1 MYEESIYLH
10 IYRLY
15 IIVYEGLRAMDKPI
29 IKTMKGGSVCVMNWH
44 HELLI
49 FLLFFK
55 WQF

>member
-1 MYEESIYLH
+1 M
-10 IYRLY
+10 YRLY
-15 IIVYEGLRAMDKPI
+15 IIVYEGLRSMDKPI